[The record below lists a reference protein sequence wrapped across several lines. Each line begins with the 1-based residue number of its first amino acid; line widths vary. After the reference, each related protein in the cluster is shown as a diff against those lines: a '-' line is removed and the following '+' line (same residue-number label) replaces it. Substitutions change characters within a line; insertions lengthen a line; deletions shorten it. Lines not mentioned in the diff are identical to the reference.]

1 MTTADISCLYR
12 RGIVVLDGATGT
24 ELAKHGLPAGVCPEA
39 WILEHPEAIHA
50 VQSAYET
57 AGSQIVYAPTF
68 GANRLKLAE
77 FGLEKRTAEL
87 NRCLA
92 ETARTGLSHAL
103 VFGDIA
109 PTGKFVEPFGDLP
122 FETVVDVYKE
132 QARALL
138 DGGVDGFAVE
148 TMMDLQEA
156 RAALIA
162 IREICELPVLVT
174 MTFDASG
181 RTLTG
186 NTPASAIVALQALGA
201 SAVGCNCS
209 TGPDQMAGLVAQMA
223 EYARVPIVAKPNAG
237 MPRLD
242 VATGKTVFD
251 MQAEEF
257 GSIASRLVE
266 VGAGIVGGCCGTT
279 PAHIKC
285 LAQAVSNLEPPE
297 LKGVERSFVS
307 SATTVLSL
315 GEKRP
320 FSIIGERLN
329 PTGKKALQAE
339 LRGGVFDL
347 VRRFAKEQ
355 AEAGAVMLDVNCG
368 LPGIDETATLR
379 KVVSILSAES
389 QLPLCIDTTNP
400 ATAEAALRLYPGRAL
415 FNSISAEKNRLE
427 KVLPIAAKYGA
438 LIIALPLDDEGIPPT
453 VAGRA
458 ERVNRIF
465 NAAQKCGYNKS
476 DMVVDGLVMTVSTN
490 QEAAVTTLNT
500 IDWAA
505 HEFGCGTVCGLSNV
519 SFGLPRRDLVNR
531 AFLGAAI
538 GKGLT
543 MAIANPMNTDIMEM
557 VYASNVLFGRDA
569 NASSFIAQYGNTA
582 VTATPVEKKPAK
594 SSTEA
599 IRQFLLEGDINAMS
613 KAIDEALSEGVT
625 ASEIVDKVLIP
636 AVAEVGDKYERH
648 EFFLPQL
655 MAGAMAMQAGMAKL
669 EPLLAAGRKDGTSA
683 GKIVIATVKGD
694 IHDIGKNIV
703 AMMLKNYGFEV
714 IDLGKDVPAE
724 IILDRAVAEGTT
736 LVALS
741 ALMTTTMGEMK
752 NVVELAKKRG
762 LELHFIVG
770 GAVVDEEF
778 ASSIGAEYASDA
790 MATVRCAQKIMA
802 LKK

>member
-1 MTTADISCLYR
+1 MTTADFSRLCR
-12 RGIVVLDGATGT
+12 QGIVILDGATGT

-50 VQSAYET
+50 VQSAYEA
-57 AGSQIVYAPTF
+57 AGSNIVYAPTF

-77 FGLEKRTAEL
+77 FGLDARTTEL

-92 ETARTGLSHAL
+92 ETARAGVSKAL

-109 PTGKFVEPFGDLP
+109 PTGKFVEPFGELP

-138 DGGVDGFAVE
+138 EGGVEGFAIE

-162 IREICELPVLVT
+162 IRELCDLPVLVT

-209 TGPDQMAGLVAQMA
+209 TGPEQMATFVAQMA

-242 VATGKTVFD
+242 VVTGKTVFD

-257 GSIASRLVE
+257 GVIASKLVAA
-266 VGAGIVGGCCGTT
+266 GAGIVGGCCGTT
-279 PAHIKC
+279 PAHIKQ
-285 LAQAVSNLEPPE
+285 LAEAVFALEPPVS
-297 LKGVERSFVS
+297 KGVEGSFVS
-307 SATTVLSL
+307 SATSVISL
-315 GEKRP
+315 GAKRP
-320 FSIIGERLN
+320 FSVIGERLN

-339 LRGGVFDL
+339 LRSGVFDL

-453 VAGRA
+453 VEGRA

-465 NAAQKCGYNKS
+465 NAAQKYGYNKS

-543 MAIANPMNTDIMEM
+543 MAIANPMNADIMEM
-557 VYASNVLFGRDA
+557 VYASNVLFGRDL
-569 NASSFIAQYGNTA
+569 NAASFISKYGTTTA
-582 VTATPVEKKPAK
+582 VTAEKKPMK
-594 SSTEA
+594 SGKEA
-599 IRQFLLEGDINAMS
+599 IRQFLLDGDISAMN
-613 KAIDEALSEGVT
+613 KAIDEALSEGAT

-655 MAGAMAMQAGMAKL
+655 MAGALAMQAGMAKL
-669 EPLLAAGRKDGTSA
+669 EPLLAEGRKDGASA

-724 IILDRAVAEGTT
+724 VILDRAVAEGTK

-752 NVVELAKKRG
+752 HVIEMAKARG

-778 ASSIGAEYASDA
+778 ASSIGAEYAADA

-802 LKK
+802 LQK

>member
-1 MTTADISCLYR
+1 
-12 RGIVVLDGATGT
+12 
-24 ELAKHGLPAGVCPEA
+24 
-39 WILEHPEAIHA
+39 
-50 VQSAYET
+50 
-57 AGSQIVYAPTF
+57 
-68 GANRLKLAE
+68 
-77 FGLEKRTAEL
+77 
-87 NRCLA
+87 
-92 ETARTGLSHAL
+92 
-103 VFGDIA
+103 
-109 PTGKFVEPFGDLP
+109 
-122 FETVVDVYKE
+122 
-132 QARALL
+132 
-138 DGGVDGFAVE
+138 
-148 TMMDLQEA
+148 

-162 IREICELPVLVT
+162 IRELCDLPVLVT

-209 TGPDQMAGLVAQMA
+209 TGPDQMATFVAQMA
-223 EYARVPIVAKPNAG
+223 EFARVPIVAKPNAG
-237 MPRLD
+237 MPHLD
-242 VATGKTVFD
+242 VATGKTMFD
-251 MQAEEF
+251 MQPEEF
-257 GSIASRLVE
+257 GAVASKLVAA
-266 VGAGIVGGCCGTT
+266 GAGIVGGCCGTT

-285 LAQAVSNLEPPE
+285 LAQAVLELEPPA
-297 LKGVERSFVS
+297 LKGVGASFVS
-307 SATTVLSL
+307 SATTVVQL
-315 GEKRP
+315 GTKRP
-320 FSIIGERLN
+320 FSVIGERLN

-355 AEAGAVMLDVNCG
+355 AEAGAVLLDVNCG

-438 LIIALPLDDEGIPPT
+438 MIIALPLDDDGIPPT
-453 VAGRA
+453 VEGRA

-465 NAAQKCGYNKS
+465 NEAQKYGYNKS

-543 MAIANPMNTDIMEM
+543 MAIANPMNADIMEM
-557 VYASNVLFGRDA
+557 VYASNVLFGRDL
-569 NASSFIAQYGNTA
+569 NAAAFITRYGSTTA
-582 VTATPVEKKPAK
+582 ATAATAEKKPVK
-594 SSTEA
+594 SKAEA
-599 IRQFLLEGDINAMS
+599 IRQSLLDGDVSAMN
-613 KAIDEALSEGVT
+613 KAIDEALVEGT
-625 ASEIVDKVLIP
+625 PASEIVDKVLIP

-655 MAGAMAMQAGMAKL
+655 MAGALAMQAGMAKL
-669 EPLLAAGRKDGTSA
+669 EPLLAEGRKDGASA

-724 IILDRAVAEGTT
+724 VILDRAVAEGTN

-752 NVVELAKKRG
+752 NVIELAKKRG

-802 LKK
+802 LQR

>member
-1 MTTADISCLYR
+1 MKAADFTALCRD
-12 RGIVVLDGATGT
+12 GIVLLDGATGT

-50 VQSAYET
+50 VQSAYEA
-57 AGSQIVYAPTF
+57 AGSNIVYAPTF
-68 GANRLKLAE
+68 GANRLKLKE
-77 FGLEKRTAEL
+77 FGLEERTAEL
-87 NRCLA
+87 NRRLA
-92 ETARTGLSHAL
+92 ETARAGVSKAL

-109 PTGKFVEPFGDLP
+109 PTGKFVEPFGELP
-122 FETVVDVYKE
+122 FETVVEVYKE
-132 QARALL
+132 QAQALL
-138 DGGVDGFAVE
+138 EGGVEGFAVE

-162 IREICELPVLVT
+162 IRELCDLPVLVT

-186 NTPASAIVALQALGA
+186 NTPSSAIVALQALGA

-209 TGPDQMAGLVAQMA
+209 TGPEQMANFVAQMA
-223 EYARVPIVAKPNAG
+223 EFARVPIVAKPNAG

-257 GSIASRLVE
+257 GGIASRLVAA
-266 VGAGIVGGCCGTT
+266 GAGIVGGCCGTT
-279 PAHIKC
+279 PEHIKQ
-285 LAQAVSNLEPPE
+285 LAEAVSGLEPPA
-297 LKGVERSFVS
+297 LKGVDGSFVS
-307 SATTVLSL
+307 SATTVVTL
-315 GEKRP
+315 GAKRP
-320 FSIIGERLN
+320 FSVIGERLN

-355 AEAGAVMLDVNCG
+355 AEAGAVLLDVNCG

-438 LIIALPLDDEGIPPT
+438 MIIALPLDDDGIPTT
-453 VAGRA
+453 VEGRA
-458 ERVNRIF
+458 DKVNRIYGE
-465 NAAQKCGYNKS
+465 AQKFGYTKA

-543 MAIANPMNTDIMEM
+543 MAIANPMNADIMEM
-557 VYASNVLFGRDA
+557 VYASNVLFGRDL
-569 NASSFIAQYGNTA
+569 NAAEFISKYGSTTVA
-582 VTATPVEKKPAK
+582 AAEKKPVK
-594 SSTEA
+594 SKTEA
-599 IRQFLLEGDINAMS
+599 IRQALLDGDIGAMS
-613 KAIDEALSEGVT
+613 KAIDEALAEGTT
-625 ASEIVDKVLIP
+625 ASDIVDKVLIP

-669 EPLLAAGRKDGTSA
+669 EPLLAEGRKDGTSA

-724 IILDRAVAEGTT
+724 VILDRAVAEGTN

-752 NVVELAKKRG
+752 NVIALAKARG

-778 ASSIGAEYASDA
+778 AASIGAEYASDA

-802 LKK
+802 LQR